1 MNYIK
6 KHSEYFCIV
15 LFSVLLFPAV
25 LKYGSAFFTDLR
37 FQRIIQ
43 ADGYSVPMVA
53 VTLGISLL
61 LPAAAWEFLR
71 RNKISAADFFKANLP
86 LAGLGIQYFL
96 PPSFPLLIIFL
107 ILLSLCAG
115 RTAALCKD
123 VTLPDFGQKRT
134 LGFLGL
140 IVVLYAAFGAIQQY
154 HSLNTLA
161 MSWFDWGHFFECLYN
176 FFRGKPFHL
185 NLNGGS
191 FLGSRFTPTLTLL
204 LPVVAAGNPF
214 LFFFAGSLLVC
225 SGAIFVFLIAKSGKA
240 SNSES
245 FLWGVWY
252 LLIPGITNMNL
263 PLIDGPHEVFLLFPL
278 MTAAFYCAVNKKIIP
293 AVILTLL
300 ALGVRETVGIIS
312 AGYGILLFIN
322 RKRKAGVLLFVFSL
336 LYVIVT
342 LKVLMPLFD
351 PPVKGTYAHVGFYS
365 HLGKNITEIALSPLL
380 KADVFFSSLFNSH
393 NLLFWC
399 MLLLPFAAAAGNAL
413 LFLLPML
420 PEFIM
425 VSVDR
430 RFDTQTVLRHYQ
442 ASILI
447 VLIIAA
453 LWGLKKMREGN
464 CRFPYKYLFSG
475 LNAPDLCRG
484 VSGFCMAAAFFSF
497 FVFTQFPGL
506 SATDPQR
513 RSSGH
518 GNVTAW
524 EDARPAL
531 ERIKK
536 LLPENA
542 KVTAGPRLASML
554 IPRNDIYFNF
564 APDEKTLQDYVLIE
578 NFFSFYFPEDAL
590 SHYLIQSPNWELLH
604 QEFVD
609 ERSIQLFKRSAVPLK
624 KVPPVHKIPQMVWEK
639 AGQLIPLP
647 LTDLEIR
654 AAQTAHNTLRF
665 GVRIK
670 QKRRNDAGFRIHLN
684 FADGTDMKFFTSF
697 CNGRYP
703 ADLAKAG
710 DTFFFAVNFPAGKQ
724 ITGCRVNVVELKS
737 SVAPQ

>member
-1 MNYIK
+1 MNYFK
-6 KHSEYFCIV
+6 KYGEYFCII
-15 LFSVLLFPAV
+15 LFSILLFPAI

-37 FQRIIQ
+37 YQEIIASGQ
-43 ADGYSVPMVA
+43 YSIPA
-53 VTLGISLL
+53 LATALGISLL
-61 LPAAAWEFLR
+61 LPAAVWEFLR

-86 LAGLGIQYFL
+86 LAVLGIQYFL
-96 PPSFPLLIIFL
+96 PVSFPLLIINL
-107 ILLSLCAG
+107 IFISLSAG

-123 VTLPDFGQKRT
+123 IVLPDYGKKRT
-134 LGFLGL
+134 LAVLCL
-140 IVVLYAAFGAIQQY
+140 IVVLYAVFGAIQQY

-176 FFRGKPFHL
+176 FFHGKPFYL

-191 FLGSRFTPTLTLL
+191 FLGSRFTPTLILL
-204 LPVVAAGNPF
+204 LPVVATGSPF

-245 FLWGVWY
+245 FLWGIWY

-278 MTAAFYCAVNKKIIP
+278 MLAAFYCAVNQKIIP
-293 AVILTLL
+293 AVILILL
-300 ALGVRETVGIIS
+300 ALGVRETIGIIS
-312 AGYGILLFIN
+312 AGYGFLLFIN
-322 RKRKAGVLLFVFSL
+322 KKRKVGILLFLFSL
-336 LYVIVT
+336 LYVILT

-351 PPVKGTYAHVGFYS
+351 PPVQGTYAHVGFYS
-365 HLGKNITEIALSPLL
+365 HLGNNITEIALSPLL
-380 KADVFFSSLFNSH
+380 KADIFFSSLFNKH

-399 MLLLPFAAAAGNAL
+399 TLLLPFAALASNAL

-447 VLIIAA
+447 VLILAT
-453 LWGLKKMREGN
+453 LWGLKRMREGK
-464 CRFPYKYLFSG
+464 FALPYKYLFSG
-475 LNAPDLCRG
+475 LNSPDLCRG
-484 VSGFCMAAAFFSF
+484 VSGICMAAVFFSF

-513 RSSGH
+513 RST
-518 GNVTAW
+518 GNNIVTTW

-536 LLPENA
+536 LLPSRA
-542 KVTAGPRLASML
+542 SITAGPRLASML
-554 IPRNDIYFNF
+554 IPDHDIHFKF

-578 NFFSFYFPEDAL
+578 NFFSFYFPEDKL
-590 SHYLIQSPNWELLH
+590 SRYLIQSPYWELLH

-624 KVPPVHKIPQMVWEK
+624 KEPPVRNIPHPVWEK

-647 LTDLEIR
+647 LNDLEIR
-654 AAQTAHNTLRF
+654 AAQTAHDTLRF
-665 GVRIK
+665 GVRITK
-670 QKRRNDAGFRIHLN
+670 KRSNDAGFRIHLN
-684 FADGTDMKFFTSF
+684 FADGTEMKFFTSF

-703 ADLAKAG
+703 ADLAKEG
-710 DTFFFAVNFPAGKQ
+710 DAFFFAVRFPAGKQ

-737 SVAPQ
+737 ATAPQ